1 MKTKHI
7 LLVEDDMGMREVLR
21 DILEDE
27 GFEITTA
34 ENGKVALTQI
44 ENYKFDLVLTDL
56 KMPQMDGIEF
66 MEYIE
71 KNHPETKVV
80 VITAYGGKDNYTQA
94 KYLEAFEVLSKSIR
108 VEELKKVIN
117 DVLHRKDET

>member
-1 MKTKHI
+1 MKTKI

-44 ENYKFDLVLTDL
+44 ENYHFDLVLTDL

-66 MEYIE
+66 MPIHQH
-71 KNHPETKVV
+71 NNIV
-80 VITAYGGKDNYTQA
+80 A
-94 KYLEAFEVLSKSIR
+94 
-108 VEELKKVIN
+108 
-117 DVLHRKDET
+117 